1 MRIQEGI
8 DARNASI
15 KQAAAWQVE
24 GEGMAERYVFDYS
37 LLSCYFQD
45 KTDQHGNTNRN
56 PTTEVDIDPAIALPY
71 PVHQHDRNPNSIGTE
86 QYSELHMERPSKQDP
101 PLSETEHFDINE
113 VPAEDSN
120 FKSVFSSALFV
131 VCCPCLALKP
141 RSYNSDGKG
150 RPLRADNIPLQGEI
164 LQNTEHVVIF
174 HQGLPGLLMVPDT
187 TRMRKSFLLIVYLQP
202 DTILVCQRVGEE
214 FQKDT
219 SLVEGVPEP
228 ILFGPSHLSDFRP
241 SMICCAFGQQPM
253 RIVTMS
259 MSRRA
264 PNDTYIATCVDAWI
278 LERPGIKPGIK
289 G

>member
-164 LQNTEHVVIF
+164 LQNTEHGGHLSPRPPRTPDGARHDSDEKI
-174 HQGLPGLLMVPDT
+174 LPADRLLT
-187 TRMRKSFLLIVYLQP
+187 TGYDSR
-202 DTILVCQRVGEE
+202 
-214 FQKDT
+214 
-219 SLVEGVPEP
+219 VPESRGGVSERHVISGRRP
-228 ILFGPSHLSDFRP
+228 RADIIWSEPSERL
-241 SMICCAFGQQPM
+241 Q
-253 RIVTMS
+253 T
-259 MSRRA
+259 
-264 PNDTYIATCVDAWI
+264 VDDLLRFWTTAY
-278 LERPGIKPGIK
+278 EDRDNEHVEK
-289 G
+289 GTE